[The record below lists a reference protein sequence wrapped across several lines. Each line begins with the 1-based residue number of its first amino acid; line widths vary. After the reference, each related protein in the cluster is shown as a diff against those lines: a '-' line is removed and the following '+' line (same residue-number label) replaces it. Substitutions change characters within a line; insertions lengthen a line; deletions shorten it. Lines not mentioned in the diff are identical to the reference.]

1 MEWPMSSATI
11 NIHSYLLVSRDREVV
26 VGCAYTH
33 ELNRMQSMCVGR
45 TTGTVQLSLSAWAS
59 IQFNYLYIYV
69 LTVIE
74 CTFVL
79 KYVSIY
85 QSIS

>member
-1 MEWPMSSATI
+1 MMEWPMSSATI

-45 TTGTVQLSLSAWAS
+45 TTGTVQLCLCLRGR
-59 IQFNYLYIYV
+59 QFNSIIFIYTYLLLLSV
-69 LTVIE
+69 L
-74 CTFVL
+74 L
-79 KYVSIY
+79 Y
-85 QSIS
+85 